1 MKSTFNNK
9 ISDKVLYPFNKKET
23 FELAKKLEVEIDGKN
38 FNILNCD
45 LLRSLVINRPELT
58 FDYIHLFD
66 QEPFDEN

>member
-1 MKSTFNNK
+1 MKSTFDNK
-9 ISDKVLYPFNKKET
+9 ISDKLLYPFNKEET
-23 FELAKKLEVEIDGKN
+23 VELAKKLEVEIDGKN
-38 FNILNCD
+38 LNILNCN

>member
-1 MKSTFNNK
+1 MKSTFDKK
-9 ISDKVLYPFNKKET
+9 ISDELLCPFNKEET
-23 FELAKKLEVEIDGKN
+23 FEFAKKLEVEIDGKN

>member
-1 MKSTFNNK
+1 MKSTFNNTM
-9 ISDKVLYPFNKKET
+9 SDELLRPFNKKEN
-23 FELAKKLEVEIDGKN
+23 FVLAKKLEIKIDAVY

-66 QEPFDEN
+66 QEPFHEN